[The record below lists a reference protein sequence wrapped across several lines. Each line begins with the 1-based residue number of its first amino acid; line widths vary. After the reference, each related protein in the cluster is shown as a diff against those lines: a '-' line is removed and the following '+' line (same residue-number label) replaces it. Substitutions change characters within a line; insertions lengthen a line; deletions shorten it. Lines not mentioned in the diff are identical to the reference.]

1 MKLTYRGI
9 TYQANTDKI
18 DTSTIEQ
25 IGTYRG
31 VALQLV
37 QRSAASPR
45 TSEPL
50 KYRGVTIH

>member
-18 DTSTIEQ
+18 DTSMIEQ